1 VTERETPRFV
11 VPGEKIGVIE
21 EYIASSGTVEY
32 ENGEIGSR
40 TLGRLSID
48 HKTKEARVEPAKP
61 LDSIEPGD
69 EVLCEVEN
77 VQNKLAVVRILSA
90 KGSPLRNPRSAVIIM
105 SSTRGYGF
113 SSSLGIGDLVFARV
127 ISVSEGK
134 IDLSTRP
141 PNCGAVLAFCE
152 FCGALL
158 KRAGN
163 ALRCTRC
170 GEIQRRK
177 TVKNYGNTARAA
189 QWLGL
194 AASKRSPTSE
204 QSTQRH

>member
-1 VTERETPRFV
+1 MTERETSRFV

-40 TLGRLSID
+40 TLGRLSVNP
-48 HKTKEARVEPAKP
+48 KTKEARVEPVKP

-69 EVLCEVEN
+69 EVLCEVED

-90 KGSPLRNPRSAVIIM
+90 KGSPLRNPLSAVIIM

-113 SSSLGIGDLVFARV
+113 SSSLGIGDLVFAKV

-134 IDLSTRP
+134 IDLSIRP
-141 PNCGAVLAFCE
+141 PNSGAVLAFCE

-177 TVKNYGNTARAA
+177 TVKNYGNTARAT

-194 AASKRSPTSE
+194 AASKIPRTSE
-204 QSTQRH
+204 QSAERH

>member
-1 VTERETPRFV
+1 MTEKETPRLV

-40 TLGRLSID
+40 TLGRLSIN
-48 HKTKEARVEPAKP
+48 HKTKEARVKPAKP

-69 EVLCEVEN
+69 EVLCEVED
-77 VQNKLAVVRILSA
+77 VQSKLAVVRVLSA
-90 KGSPLRNPRSAVIIM
+90 NGSPLRNPRSAVIVM

-127 ISVSEGK
+127 MSVSEGK

-163 ALRCTRC
+163 TLRCTRC
-170 GEIQRRK
+170 GEIQSRR
-177 TVKNYGNTARAA
+177 TVKNYGNTAMAA

-194 AASKRSPTSE
+194 TASKEPRTSG
-204 QSTQRH
+204 QSDRRY

>member
-1 VTERETPRFV
+1 VTERETSRFV

-40 TLGRLSID
+40 TLGRLSVNP
-48 HKTKEARVEPAKP
+48 KTKEARVEPVKP
-61 LDSIEPGD
+61 LDSIQPGD
-69 EVLCEVEN
+69 EVLCEVED

-90 KGSPLRNPRSAVIIM
+90 KGSPLRNPLSAVIIM

-113 SSSLGIGDLVFARV
+113 

-134 IDLSTRP
+134 IDLSIRP
-141 PNCGAVLAFCE
+141 PNSGAVLAFCE

-177 TVKNYGNTARAA
+177 TVKNYGNTARAT

-194 AASKRSPTSE
+194 AASKIPRTSE
-204 QSTQRH
+204 QSAERH